1 MWDGTRA
8 LQYLIRSIASRA
20 RFRSLHDSKVKPH
33 VQHQQNSK
41 DQNASQAE
49 AIAVCAAS
57 KTISVQSQLA
67 LKSSLRIYIYIYIDV
82 RVQLCVGLPRLWV
95 CHSTIKL

>member
-67 LKSSLRIYIYIYIDV
+67 LKSSLRIYIYIQMYV
-82 RVQLCVGLPRLWV
+82 CNSAWV
-95 CHSTIKL
+95 CQDFGFATAQ